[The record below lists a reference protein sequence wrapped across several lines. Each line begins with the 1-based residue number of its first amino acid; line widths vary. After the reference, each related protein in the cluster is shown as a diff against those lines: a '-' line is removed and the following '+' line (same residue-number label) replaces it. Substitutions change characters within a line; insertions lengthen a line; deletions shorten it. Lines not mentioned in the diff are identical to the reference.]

1 MKIVRSSPVVS
12 LDATKILTEAI
23 PTITNKPI
31 REKLSLEDQNTA
43 AARSAA
49 VARTKAI
56 ATYAKDIRFKSWD
69 DLAVRY
75 NVQVPL
81 SCKSTPCTYLNVL
94 KFCNQFVETA
104 VAESRKPA
112 EAPAPINEDIKSSV
126 VYTPDGP
133 VKIPTSEELGTV
145 KIGARTLKPRQ
156 KKCLYKIRHAL
167 FVQRK
172 SASVLLPLGTGTG
185 KTIIAAAVIDDLLKN
200 DYYGFGNGKN
210 MPLWNVI
217 CIVPKATK
225 IKFTRELIR
234 CGLGSHLENDIIVR
248 TYSELRSSSMSG
260 LFTRYEK
267 INPYNGEAE
276 EAFKF
281 KLGKP
286 ALIIFDESHKLKRK
300 NSAAYKRAL
309 GFVGPNTRFLFMS
322 ATPAII
328 GEDLKLFGLSS
339 QLSWGGSIVDEISW
353 SNFGRQVGEGS
364 MTALR
369 RGEHVVANIFSYYDR
384 VASAIVNPP
393 ADPRKHK
400 SYNGV
405 KFINFKSEE
414 SRARYE
420 RAQEKWLELC
430 RKNGKEPDDWAARL
444 TAFGNFRQAAE
455 REGAESV
462 VELSMIEHDKGRA
475 PVIMCSYKETIKMC
489 LMEFAKRGIDRS
501 RISVIYGGEPNITA
515 ENCLSVYD
523 WMRMHHKV
531 STDENFVW
539 TDKKAR
545 AKYNRSTKY
554 WNTAM
559 KTERSAE
566 EQADMDKWLKTMKL
580 YAQTDEGLQDEID
593 NFQEGRTEF
602 CIGTMAKAGTG
613 LDLDQQIET
622 ARPRTM
628 LAFGTY
634 YAEEFVQAFGRI
646 YREYTLSDAY
656 QWMIMFEGTIIT
668 EHVVP
673 ILMKKLTSLTSSTG
687 ADLDLESKIAEAA
700 ANNKLRPLDY
710 KLKEPVAVEITETLV
725 EYEDD
730 EEDE

>member
-1 MKIVRSSPVVS
+1 MAV
-12 LDATKILTEAI
+12 TE
-23 PTITNKPI
+23 
-31 REKLSLEDQNTA
+31 SQ
-43 AARSAA
+43 
-49 VARTKAI
+49 
-56 ATYAKDIRFKSWD
+56 KS
-69 DLAVRY
+69 
-75 NVQVPL
+75 
-81 SCKSTPCTYLNVL
+81 
-94 KFCNQFVETA
+94 FVE
-104 VAESRKPA
+104 
-112 EAPAPINEDIKSSV
+112 PAPVANFDVKTDV

-133 VKIPTSEELGTV
+133 VKIPTSDELGTV
-145 KIGARTLKPRQ
+145 KLGARTLKPRQ
-156 KKCLYKIRHAL
+156 KKCLFKIRHAL

-172 SASVLLPLGTGTG
+172 SSSVLLPLGTGTG

-234 CGLGSHLENDIIVR
+234 CGLGQHLENDIIVR
-248 TYSELRSSSMSG
+248 TYSELRSSSMRE
-260 LFTRYEK
+260 LFTEYTRV
-267 INPYNGEAE
+267 NPYNNEPE
-276 EAFKF
+276 QAFKF

-286 ALIIFDESHKLKRK
+286 ALVIFDESHKLKRK
-300 NSAAYKRAL
+300 GSAAFKRAL
-309 GFVGPNTRFLFMS
+309 GFISPSTKFLFMS

-328 GEDLKLFGLSS
+328 GEDLKLFGLAS
-339 QLSWGGSIVDEISW
+339 QLSWGGSIVDDISW
-353 SNFGRQVGEGS
+353 PNFGRQVGEGS
-364 MTALR
+364 LTRLV
-369 RGEHVVANIFSYYDR
+369 RGEHTVANIFSYYDR

-405 KFINFKSEE
+405 KFIHFKTKE
-414 SRARYE
+414 SQDRYE

-462 VELSMIEHDKGRA
+462 VELAMIEHGKGRA

-523 WMRMHHKV
+523 WMRQHHKV

-580 YAQTDEGLQDEID
+580 YAQSDEGLQDEID

-602 CIGTMAKAGTG
+602 CIGTLSKAGTG

-622 ARPRTM
+622 VRPRTM
-628 LAFGTY
+628 LAFPCY
-634 YAEEFVQAFGRI
+634 YAEEFVQGFGRI

-656 QWMIMFEGTIIT
+656 QWMVLFEGTIVT

-673 ILMKKLTSLTSSTG
+673 ILVKKLTSLTASTG
-687 ADLDLESKIAEAA
+687 LDLDLESKLADAA
-700 ANNKLRPLDY
+700 AKEKLKPLDY
-710 KLKEPVAVEITETLV
+710 KLSEPVAVEIGEIITD
-725 EYEDD
+725 EDSD
-730 EEDE
+730 EEEEE